1 MQVVF
6 VTFQL
11 LKVIKTSR
19 ESSKFARLGTDSST
33 DNKLDAKFR
42 HTSIII
48 YVSTGLTPNKARN
61 HCNKQ
66 ATYI

>member
-1 MQVVF
+1 MQVAF

-19 ESSKFARLGTDSST
+19 ESCEFARPGTDSST
-33 DNKLDAKFR
+33 DNKLDANLR
-42 HTSIII
+42 CMSII

-61 HCNKQ
+61 NCNKL
-66 ATYI
+66 AMYI